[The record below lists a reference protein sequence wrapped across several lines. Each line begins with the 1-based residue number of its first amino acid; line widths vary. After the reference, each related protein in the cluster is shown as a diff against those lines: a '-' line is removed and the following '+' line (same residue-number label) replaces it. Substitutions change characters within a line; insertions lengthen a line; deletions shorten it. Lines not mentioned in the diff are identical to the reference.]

1 MPTVHIKAEIFQ
13 KVTRKTMEAIRLTKR
28 PVKESEVLNT
38 LVLKGLETI
47 SDEELERLG
56 KK

>member
-1 MPTVHIKAEIFQ
+1 MPTVHIRDEIFQ
-13 KVTRKTMEAIRLTKR
+13 KVTRKTMEAIRITKR
-28 PVKESEVLNT
+28 PVKESEVLNV